1 MDVDFNSR
9 AEMYAYTERRVV
21 VDTDKYA
28 KYFLNMGDI
37 FRESAPGVY
46 NANTGEQLVDFIQ
59 GGHFMENGKRV
70 RITCWKDFEEANGDI
85 FNHNN
90 MLTVRHRNI
99 KRITVTER
107 APLFHKAVEAAAATF
122 GDLLKAN
129 FRYAI
134 VGRNIR
140 DLRDIVYMDDIEES
154 DRRLRIM
161 QAVENDMVAD
171 MANDFKDIGW
181 KELLLSRKTGT
192 YMVDVLMDVRLKEY
206 YENKFD
212 RMDRED
218 DERREREYE
227 GGIIRN
233 P

>member
-1 MDVDFNSR
+1 MDVDFKSR
-9 AEMYAYTERRVV
+9 AEMYGYIERRVM
-21 VDTDKYA
+21 VDTTKYA
-28 KYFLNMGDI
+28 KYFLNMGNI

-46 NANTGEQLVDFIQ
+46 DANTGEQLIDFFQ
-59 GGHFMENGKRV
+59 GGHYMENGKRV
-70 RITCWKDFEEANGDI
+70 RITCWKDFEEATGDI

-107 APLFHKAVEAAAATF
+107 APVFHKAVEAAAATY
-122 GDLLKAN
+122 GELLKAN
-129 FRYAI
+129 FRFAT

-140 DLRDIVYMDDIEES
+140 DLRDIVYMDDIEET
-154 DRRLRIM
+154 DRRLRIL
-161 QAVENDMVAD
+161 QDVENEIVHDIDAD
-171 MANDFKDIGW
+171 LKDIGW
-181 KELLLSRKTGT
+181 KELHLTKKTGA
-192 YMVDVLMDVRLKEY
+192 YMVDVLIDVRLKEY

-212 RMDRED
+212 KMERED